1 MVTEEIEDLRQSG
14 EAQKQNDLMDIQ
26 GVTDLIH
33 IQGEVVRLEEITL
46 ELQKNITPEKQ
57 SNPHPISVNTSV
69 MHIKRKRTKAPIV
82 VSEVR
87 G

>member
-14 EAQKQNDLMDIQ
+14 EAQKQNGLMDIQ

-57 SNPHPISVNTSV
+57 SNPHPISVSTSV